1 MSVKKINFIKIAE
14 EALQTAFPRVSFGP
28 PGAGS
33 PLEAK
38 KMKSNLLNSDMR
50 KGFGSGSY
58 MDYAKSI
65 GGTKPDILTI
75 PGVDSQTKELSER
88 DVNNLEPTVAPT
100 FGQAYGGPELFKPF
114 LYKAIEHN
122 LPPNL
127 RLEKTDI
134 GKLGD
139 RARLYNTI
147 KKDISSKPLNNPT
160 RLAYEQELENMRRYA
175 TANRST
181 GGFRYVS
188 GNFSGPAAVPHFNPK
203 ATPTT
208 EEVGR
213 VLAKVSPAM
222 LMPANFKGFVK
233 NVSEQ
238 HPDFSPINPN
248 SIILHE
254 LEHTNQITP
263 DVSGFNP
270 SRGFKA
276 EIPAVA
282 SEIAHMSEAYR
293 AATGKYPEGKY
304 LGIPYGELAQLAVRD
319 KHIYGNQPMTTILNK
334 PENQQRIKD
343 FMVRVKQNQMLEDYV
358 KKNPGFYNNASR
370 AGGTV
375 FGSVFPGL
383 GKAIQSSRK
392 MYEDYLR
399 ANPPQGTYM
408 PNFNPNYGAL
418 QSESGGLQR
427 VPRPEPEPV
436 KQQLKSP
443 KFEKSNGRTSEEIEK
458 MLREK
463 ILRR

>member
-1 MSVKKINFIKIAE
+1 MSVKKIDLIKIAE

-65 GGTKPDILTI
+65 GGAKPDTLTI
-75 PGVDSQTKELSER
+75 PGVDNQPKLPER
-88 DVNNLEPTVAPT
+88 DANNIEPTVAPT
-100 FGQAYGGPELFKPF
+100 FGQAYGGRYFFKPF
-114 LYKAIEHN
+114 LYKAIEHY

-127 RLEKTDI
+127 KLEKTDAY
-134 GKLGD
+134 KFGD

-147 KKDISSKPLNNPT
+147 KKDIMSKPFSDPT
-160 RLAYEQELENMRRYA
+160 RKTYEQEIENMRRYGMS
-175 TANRST
+175 NRST
-181 GGFRYVS
+181 GGFRYITNNS
-188 GNFSGPAAVPHFNPK
+188 SRGPAALPHVNPK
-203 ATPTT
+203 AD
-208 EEVGR
+208 VGTGEFGKI
-213 VLAKVSPAM
+213 LAKVSPAM
-222 LMPANFKGFVK
+222 LMPANFKGFAQTAAKQAPVLSTV
-233 NVSEQ
+233 N
-238 HPDFSPINPN
+238 PDAIM
-248 SIILHE
+248 LHE
-254 LEHTNQITP
+254 LEHTNQIQP
-263 DVSGFNP
+263 DSVGHTSGF
-270 SRGFKA
+270 RM

-304 LGIPYGELAQLAVRD
+304 LGIPYGDLAQLAVRD

-358 KKNPGFYNNASR
+358 KKNPGFYNNAAR

-383 GKAIQSSRK
+383 DKATQSSRK

-427 VPRPEPEPV
+427 VPRPESEPV

-443 KFEKSNGRTSEEIEK
+443 KFEKVNGRTSEEIER